1 MTKGELDPIP
11 SPERDSDSTPINLSS
26 GFLLELVD
34 VVTRNK
40 RVRRIMSRSL
50 RGHDSRDEFLEE
62 LIQDLTVRILGSMDV
77 GKPDFEEK
85 AISRIS
91 AIELPQLLNEFLK
104 RELPERFRISKR
116 IWKIIRKSDRFS
128 VLSPGGGESVAYDG
142 SNLVGLSE
150 WSVLKP
156 VDLDSFD
163 ASKFRVSRNLRFVGR
178 GGHSQLIISE
188 ANLEKL
194 LVGILEFADG
204 HVPLSRLKALAVSCL
219 QLGDPGFVSLN
230 ELGVIWM
237 GNTSD
242 NPHEMLVRKEE
253 MEGLREKEREFLMK
267 LKKRCGT
274 GASNFN
280 RVVQV
285 LSLCVLS
292 EPPFQR
298 RQVAKRLRISTSVV
312 SRDITLIREV
322 CRSLALHDEELR
334 LMLKER
340 LAKSLEGL
348 VRKSRE
354 DPQ

>member
-26 GFLLELVD
+26 GFLLELVNI
-34 VVTRNK
+34 VTRNK
-40 RVRRIMSRSL
+40 RVRRIMSRTL
-50 RGHDSRDEFLEE
+50 KGLDSRDEFVEE
-62 LIQDLTVRILGSMDV
+62 IIQDLTVRVLSSMDV
-77 GKPDFEEK
+77 GTPDFEEK

-116 IWKIIRKSDRFS
+116 IWKLVRKSSRFS
-128 VLSPGGGESVAYDG
+128 VLSPGGGNSVAYDG

-156 VDLDSFD
+156 VELDSFD
-163 ASKFRVSRNLRFVGR
+163 SSNFRVSRNPRFIGR

-204 HVPLSRLKALAVSCL
+204 HVPLSRLKALVVSCL
-219 QLGDPGFVSLN
+219 PLGDPGFVSLN
-230 ELGVIWM
+230 ELGVIWV

-253 MEGLREKEREFLMK
+253 MEGLREKELEFLMK
-267 LKKRCGT
+267 LKKKCGIGT
-274 GASNFN
+274 SNFN

-292 EPPFQR
+292 KPPLQR
-298 RQVAKRLRISTSVV
+298 RQVAKRLRISTSLV
-312 SRDITLIREV
+312 SRDINLIREV
-322 CRSLALHDEELR
+322 CRSLAIQDEELR
-334 LMLKER
+334 LLLKER
-340 LAKSLEGL
+340 LAKSLKGL
-348 VRKSRE
+348 VCNSGE